1 MIGVRTRH
9 LLCKSITALALFL
22 ASGLAL
28 AQAPK
33 TPLTLK
39 PTAPSRYVV
48 VHGDTLWGIAG
59 RYTDSPWR
67 WPELWRLNKEKIKN
81 PDLIYPGDVIVLDRG
96 EARLTLEKT
105 VKLEPRVRDEGP
117 TSEAIPSIPAKVIEP
132 FLTRPLV
139 VEPDGLDNAPTI
151 VGTQDNHV
159 VLGAGSRAYVEG
171 IGDTKQETWYVYR
184 RGPALVDPDTQR
196 TLGYEGIYL
205 GTARLVRAGEPATVE
220 LTSVTQEVVAGDKL
234 IAAAKPQPVTYAPHA
249 PAVFI
254 KGRVISIYE
263 GLSKVGE
270 AGPQSIVALN
280 RGKADGVDAG
290 TVFALYR
297 YGESVRNVYAANKSK
312 EATIK
317 LPDERY
323 GLVFVFRV
331 FDRVSYALVMRITKP
346 VEPLDVVETP

>member
-1 MIGVRTRH
+1 MTGVRTYH
-9 LLCKSITALALFL
+9 LACKSITALILFL
-22 ASGLAL
+22 VCGLAL

-39 PTAPSRYVV
+39 PTAPDRYVV
-48 VHGDTLWGIAG
+48 VRGDTLWGIAE

-81 PDLIYPGDVIVLDRG
+81 PDLIYPGDVIVLVRG
-96 EARLTLEKT
+96 EGRLALERA

-117 TSEAIPSIPAKVIEP
+117 TAQAIPSIPAKDIEP
-132 FLTRPLV
+132 FLTRPIV
-139 VEPDGLDNAPTI
+139 VEADGLDNAPTI

-159 VLGAGSRAYVEG
+159 VLGAGSRAYAEG
-171 IGDTKQETWYVYR
+171 LGNSKQEEWYVYR
-184 RGPALVDPDTQR
+184 RGAALVDPDTQR

-205 GTARLVRAGEPATVE
+205 GSARLVRAGDPATIE

-234 IAAAKPQPVTYAPHA
+234 IAAAKPLPVVYAPHA

-254 KGRVISIYE
+254 KGRVMSIYQ
-263 GLSKVGE
+263 GLSKIGE

-280 RGKADGVDAG
+280 RGKADGVDPG
-290 TVFALYR
+290 TVLALYR
-297 YGESVRNVYAANKSK
+297 SGATVRNVAASNKPE

-317 LPDERY
+317 LPEERY

-331 FDRVSYALVMRITKP
+331 FDRVSYALVMRITRP
-346 VEPLDVVETP
+346 VEALDVVETP